1 MAIIPPRSQDFI
13 DYIYVNDHDGSYSR
27 LIKRPNQISI
37 NSSQREF
44 ISHDMQ
50 PFDFAKQ
57 YNKIVDNCS
66 TNTGPN
72 TSNEIYKFQPRTIH
86 PDKLKIPKYFLTM
99 KSRSNGRVQRLYTTP
114 FDVKGGEQKNQEQN
128 YMVENKISEQN
139 KSVNQKQL
147 SKSAQIKQ
155 RQSIQE
161 DEFVVNYTKLFVNTQ
176 NKLLFDKQNQIRFSS
191 LGKQRQDCMKIYD
204 ELKREQQQI
213 WVDRIERKAANKQ
226 SGQNKRGIGQYFS
239 ASSTENL
246 ANLENS
252 LNTPSPTQNKS
263 NYQTSNNYKTLPNSM
278 SNIQQHTNNSK
289 SMTNLQ
295 KIMAQ
300 LTTPKRDFFFT
311 SNINFS
317 QKKDKFI
324 NKILHNVSS
333 LKSLDEDSIIKSASK
348 QIQSNLKQKQ
358 INFTHH
364 RSKSVIVDRHSR
376 QQSVSQNYYTP
387 LYKRKEFESFS
398 QSLGNY
404 SNSELIFQSPP
415 NYLSLK
421 NSQIPKLK
429 NNKSSEA
436 LNSNYTQYGKINTL
450 NNYQDDI
457 DEFSYSYANN
467 KNQFQN
473 IQYSTPSLLDSSK
486 DTAED
491 NDNKIIN
498 NMKQIIKKL
507 NTSQQDQAIQIQQ
520 NSEDIQENQ
529 SPENNTGL
537 NQENSIKSKQ
547 FDKHKAIFNFL
558 TKKKLPQQEIK
569 TEPCQLSPLIKQ
581 QQKFIFNTH
590 IPKNQAQINLKI
602 IEKLNNFQK
611 SVQDNQAFFQD
622 TRGLNIKKQK
632 FPTVKFGLSQEAQKK
647 INEFQIRAKEQFRA
661 IKI

>member
-1 MAIIPPRSQDFI
+1 MAVIPPRSQNFI
-13 DYIYVNDHDGSYSR
+13 DYIYIDDHDGSYSR
-27 LIKRPNQISI
+27 LIKRPNQLSF
-37 NSSQREF
+37 NSSQKEF

-66 TNTGPN
+66 TTKEPN
-72 TSNEIYKFQPRTIH
+72 INNEIYKFQPRTIH

-99 KSRSNGRVQRLYTTP
+99 KSRSNGRAQRLYSTP
-114 FDVKGGEQKNQEQN
+114 FDVKGGEQKEQN
-128 YMVENKISEQN
+128 YMVENKILEQN
-139 KSVNQKQL
+139 KDVNQKQL
-147 SKSAQIKQ
+147 SKQMQIKQ

-161 DEFVVNYTKLFVNTQ
+161 DEFVVNYTKLFINTQ

-213 WVDRIERKAANKQ
+213 WVDKIERKAANKQ
-226 SGQNKRGIGQYFS
+226 SGQNKKGIGQYFS
-239 ASSTENL
+239 GSSTENL

-252 LNTPSPTQNKS
+252 LNTPSPTQNKT
-263 NYQTSNNYKTLPNSM
+263 NYQTFINNKTQSNSM
-278 SNIQQHTNNSK
+278 SNIPNTNSSK

-317 QKKDKFI
+317 QKKDKFV

-348 QIQSNLKQKQ
+348 QIQSNLKQKK
-358 INFTHH
+358 INFAHH

-376 QQSVSQNYYTP
+376 QQSISQNYYTP
-387 LYKRKEFESFS
+387 LYQRKEFETFS

-404 SNSELIFQSPP
+404 SNNELIFQSPP
-415 NYLSLK
+415 NFSSLK
-421 NSQIPKLK
+421 STKIPKLK
-429 NNKSSEA
+429 TNSSSEA
-436 LNSNYTQYGKINTL
+436 LNSNYTKQYGKINNL
-450 NNYQDDI
+450 NYSQDE

-467 KNQFQN
+467 KNQFQS

-491 NDNKIIN
+491 YDNKIIN

-507 NTSQQDQAIQIQQ
+507 NTSQQDEAIQIKQ
-520 NSEDIQENQ
+520 NSDDIQENQ

-537 NQENSIKSKQ
+537 KQENSISIKQ
-547 FDKHKAIFNFL
+547 FDRHKAIFNFL
-558 TKKKLPQQEIK
+558 TKKKLPQQDIK
-569 TEPCQLSPLIKQ
+569 TEPCQHSPLVKQ
-581 QQKFIFNTH
+581 QQYFTFNNH
-590 IPKNQAQINLKI
+590 IPKNQAQINSKI

-632 FPTVKFGLSQEAQKK
+632 SPTVKFGLSQEAQKK
-647 INEFQIRAKEQFRA
+647 INEYQIRAKQQFRT